1 MRKNTIRLVLL
12 AITLVVL
19 SGIILL
25 KNIITSYMSQN
36 VPRPFKQIKKE
47 NVAEVVLQDDKKET
61 KLYKNKNEW
70 VLQKDGIEYRADR
83 ERIDTVVDSF
93 INLQKGEVF
102 SNNKNKHIGLGIG
115 PRTISLKWRNQR
127 FVLYIGNPV
136 PVGLINKNFIRI
148 KDESEVFIA
157 SGFTEAFSPEDY
169 RDLHVNFVQNE
180 DQINEVELTF
190 DYVKLTLLKK
200 NNEWYSNEKRLK
212 KERVDFFL
220 NDLKTLKASDILK
233 ETPSAVNSD
242 LTIKLKE
249 NNQQKSVEFFQKDS
263 NSYFLKTSGS
273 EKIFQVDG
281 IYVNPLK
288 KQEKD
293 FTE

>member
-200 NNEWYSNEKRLK
+200 NNEWYSNEKKLK

-233 ETPSAVNSD
+233 EAPSAVNSD